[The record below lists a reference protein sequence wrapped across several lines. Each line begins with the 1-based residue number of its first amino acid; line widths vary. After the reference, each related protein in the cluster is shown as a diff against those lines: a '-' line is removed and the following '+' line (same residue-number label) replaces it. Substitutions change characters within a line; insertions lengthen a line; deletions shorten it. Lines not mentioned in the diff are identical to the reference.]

1 MANIF
6 AAPKNRPLNDV
17 IIISGQVEGEGG
29 EMRGEEGERRV
40 EEEGKGK
47 SLVGAGRDFWTN

>member
-17 IIISGQVEGEGG
+17 IIISGQVEGER
-29 EMRGEEGERRV
+29 RGEEGERRGR
-40 EEEGKGK
+40 EEGKGK